1 MSKFDIRDGYY
12 NIRVHPESWWAMAV
26 ATEEGLFESKV
37 MTFRLCNTPVTFQRM
52 RD

>member
-12 NIRVHPESWWAMAV
+12 NIWVHPDSWWATAV

-37 MTFRLCNTPVTFQRM
+37 MTFGLCNAPVTFQ
-52 RD
+52 